1 MRSEEENNRIS
12 LHKKVFKIEEDIIKK
27 NNKETIIDKM
37 EILDSIALATV
48 FINPPVGIVIG
59 LAAMVN
65 SSLKENQKEKNNNQ
79 KLKTNKM
86 PDEWLQEVAQSEF
99 VSDIGLKF
107 LTDKIQKNGFISV
120 SDALEYIDIENE
132 NLLKVKKDKEIVNKG
147 DGAMAILKK
156 AELRLGSGYLNSC
169 NEFIT
174 NKINPLNIINDKKDK
189 AFQSINDGINFFKHN
204 KKDQ

>member
-1 MRSEEENNRIS
+1 
-12 LHKKVFKIEEDIIKK
+12 
-27 NNKETIIDKM
+27 
-37 EILDSIALATV
+37 
-48 FINPPVGIVIG
+48 
-59 LAAMVN
+59 
-65 SSLKENQKEKNNNQ
+65 
-79 KLKTNKM
+79 M

-107 LTDKIQKNGFISV
+107 LTDKIQKNGFISFA
-120 SDALEYIDIENE
+120 DALEYIDIENE
-132 NLLKVKKDKEIVNKG
+132 NLFKVKKDKEIVNKG